1 MPDVFGLGQCSL
13 DTIGR
18 IPAWPSPDSKCEF
31 SGVIIEGG
39 GPVATALVAL
49 ARWGLACHFA
59 GVVGDDPF
67 GQEISR
73 FLQVEGVDT
82 SGLVERIGHRSQF
95 AFVASE
101 PGGRRTIFWQ
111 RPTGEVLKPAEIDF
125 HILRASR
132 VFFTDGLFIDAAL
145 AAAFEAKRSGIAV
158 IVDAGTLRDGMLEL
172 ARLSDCFV
180 ASETF
185 ARDLVN
191 GDDPLEACRRILN
204 LGPGIAGVT
213 LGARGYV
220 AGFGGRSIVKP
231 AYAVEAVDTTG
242 CGDIFHAGLTYGFLQ
257 GWDPERSFDLA
268 AWAAAKSAT
277 KMGGRAGIPSIQ
289 ELRDRGYR

>member
-13 DTIGR
+13 DYIGR

-31 SGVIIEGG
+31 SGMIIQGG

-49 ARWGLACHFA
+49 SRWGLACHFA

-67 GQEISR
+67 GKEITR
-73 FLQVEGVDT
+73 FLREEGIDT
-82 SGLVERIGHRSQF
+82 SALVTRPGHRSQF
-95 AFVASE
+95 AFIASE

-111 RPTGEVLKPAEIDF
+111 RPTGEALKPAEIALNV
-125 HILRASR
+125 LRESR
-132 VFFTDGLFIDAAL
+132 VFLTDGLFIDAAL
-145 AAAFEAKRSGIAV
+145 AVATEARRSGVAV

-180 ASETF
+180 ASESF
-185 ARDLVN
+185 AHSLV
-191 GDDPLEACRRILN
+191 GAEDPLEACRRILE

-220 AGFGGRSIVKP
+220 ARFGDRSIVKP
-231 AYAVEAVDTTG
+231 AYEVEAVDTTG
-242 CGDIFHAGLTYGFLQ
+242 CGDVFHAGLTYGILH
-257 GWDPERSFDLA
+257 GWDPERCFDLA
-268 AWAAAKSAT
+268 AWAAAQVAR
-277 KMGGRAGIPSIQ
+277 KMGGREGIPSKQ
-289 ELRDRGYR
+289 DLLGRGDE